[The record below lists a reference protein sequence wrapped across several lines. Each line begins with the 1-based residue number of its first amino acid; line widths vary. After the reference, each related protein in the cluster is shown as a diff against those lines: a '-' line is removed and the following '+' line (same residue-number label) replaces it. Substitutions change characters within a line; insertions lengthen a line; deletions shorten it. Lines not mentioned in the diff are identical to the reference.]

1 MNNGKINALK
11 YINNSI
17 YNSINNS
24 IINSSSQS
32 DKTTN
37 YLYLGIIFVL
47 IIILIISVI
56 ILCFI
61 SKNKNK
67 VKYVSNNIGLNK
79 IIIKN
84 NISPNI
90 ITWNSNKDKKSGFQR
105 VQNTSK
111 VNDIIQQNNVLNEIK
126 SSNLE
131 NEIHNIIHSSSS
143 SGSSSLGGGVDRGKR
158 LLRKKNTNSKNRISE
173 NMENK
178 DKILENVN
186 INKYLTNQGNKE
198 KSEEKTQNL
207 EKEIKE
213 QIKKFVIEEHNI

>member
-1 MNNGKINALK
+1 MNKGKINALK

-24 IINSSSQS
+24 IINYSSQS
-32 DKTTN
+32 DKTSN
-37 YLYLGIIFVL
+37 YLYVGIIFVL

-67 VKYVSNNIGLNK
+67 VKYISNNIGLNK

-84 NISPNI
+84 NISSNI
-90 ITWNSNKDKKSGFQR
+90 ITKNRNKDKKSGFQK

-111 VNDIIQQNNVLNEIK
+111 VNDIIQPNNVLNEIK
-126 SSNLE
+126 SSSLE

-143 SGSSSLGGGVDRGKR
+143 SGSSSLGGMDGGKR
-158 LLRKKNTNSKNRISE
+158 LLRKKNVNAKKRNSGNT
-173 NMENK
+173 ENK

-186 INKYLTNQGNKE
+186 INKFLTNQGNKE
-198 KSEEKTQNL
+198 KSEEKTHNL

-213 QIKKFVIEEHNI
+213 QIKRFVIEEHNI

>member
-1 MNNGKINALK
+1 MNKGKINALK

-24 IINSSSQS
+24 IINYSSQS
-32 DKTTN
+32 DKTSN
-37 YLYLGIIFVL
+37 YLYVGIIFVL

-67 VKYVSNNIGLNK
+67 VKYISNNIGLNK

-84 NISPNI
+84 NISSNI
-90 ITWNSNKDKKSGFQR
+90 ITKNRNKDKKSGFQK

-111 VNDIIQQNNVLNEIK
+111 VNDIIQPNNVLNEIK
-126 SSNLE
+126 SSSLE

-143 SGSSSLGGGVDRGKR
+143 SGSSSLGRVDGGKR
-158 LLRKKNTNSKNRISE
+158 LLRKKNVNAKKRNSGNT
-173 NMENK
+173 ENK

-186 INKYLTNQGNKE
+186 INKFLTNQGNKE

-213 QIKKFVIEEHNI
+213 QIKRFVIEEHNI